1 MSKYLVRYNVKTLV
15 SGEYQKSIIYNVKGD
30 MSEEDI
36 INFENKMSENEFGY
50 PVTMISFDKLSE
62 NKPKEVKTESNS
74 NVIFAVFFL
83 FDKEDEE
90 AVMCYTNANDIV
102 SYTLINGN
110 CKITLKDDKGNQ
122 DTYYCPIPGVWFGN
136 ENVLD
141 NVPDGFKKQF
151 GNPCLFNIEYK
162 NYMRIK

>member
-1 MSKYLVRYNVKTLV
+1 MN
-15 SGEYQKSIIYNVKGD
+15 
-30 MSEEDI
+30 
-36 INFENKMSENEFGY
+36 
-50 PVTMISFDKLSE
+50 PVTMISFNKLSE
-62 NKPKEVKTESNS
+62 DKPKEVKIESES
-74 NVIFAVFFL
+74 RLAVFFL

-122 DTYYCPIPGVWFGN
+122 DTYYCPIPGVWFGGKD
-136 ENVLD
+136 VLD
-141 NVPDGFKKQF
+141 IVPDGLKKQF

-162 NYMRIK
+162 NYMRVK

>member
-30 MSEEDI
+30 MSEEDV

-50 PVTMISFDKLSE
+50 PVTMISFDKLATDKHEEVKSESE
-62 NKPKEVKTESNS
+62 NKL
-74 NVIFAVFFL
+74 AVFFL

-90 AVMCYTNANDIV
+90 TVMCYTDANDVV
-102 SYTLINGN
+102 SYTFTNGN

-122 DTYYCPIPGVWFGN
+122 KTYSCPIPGVWFGN
-136 ENVLD
+136 KDVLD
-141 NVPDGFKKQF
+141 IVPEGLRKQF
-151 GNPCLFNIEYK
+151 DHPYLFNIEYK
-162 NYMRIK
+162 NYMRVK